1 VTITEVSR
9 KFDISQDTLR
19 YYERIGLIP
28 RVNRNRS
35 GIRDYTEE
43 DCNWVEFIKCLRG
56 AGLPI
61 EVLVEYVRLFQQ
73 GEEKTIEARKELF
86 IEQRKLLITRMDD
99 MRKTLERLDYKIAI
113 FERAIVEKEKELIR
127 PED

>member
-61 EVLVEYVRLFQQ
+61 EVLVEYVRLYQQ
-73 GEEKTIEARKELF
+73 GEEKSIEARKELF
-86 IEQRKLLITRMDD
+86 IEQRKLLVTRMED

-113 FERAIVEKEKELIR
+113 FEHTIAEKEKGLIR
-127 PED
+127 PE